1 MFKIK
6 YIMLFFVL
14 LIATIYFNPAR
25 ATEGLNDKEY
35 EERQCLVEA
44 IYFEA
49 RSESLLAQ
57 LAIANVILERVKL
70 INFPN
75 TVCDVVK
82 QGRYYKGHP
91 VKHKCAFSYWCDGKS
106 EKMHNQKAKQ
116 NAIKIAAMAASGV
129 LVDQTLY
136 ATHYHATYVNPY
148 WASNENFERV
158 AQIGVHIFYIQH

>member
-1 MFKIK
+1 M
-6 YIMLFFVL
+6 VL
-14 LIATIYFNPAR
+14 IVGLAIAFYFNHVK

-44 IYFEA
+44 IYFEG

-91 VKHKCAFSYWCDGKS
+91 VRHKCAFSYWCDGK
-106 EKMHNQKAKQ
+106 
-116 NAIKIAAMAASGV
+116 
-129 LVDQTLY
+129 
-136 ATHYHATYVNPY
+136 
-148 WASNENFERV
+148 
-158 AQIGVHIFYIQH
+158 

>member
-1 MFKIK
+1 MKWIT
-6 YIMLFFVL
+6 MLIVGL
-14 LIATIYFNPAR
+14 AIAFYFNPVK
-25 ATEGLNDKEY
+25 ATEGLSDKEY
-35 EERQCLVEA
+35 EERRCLVEA
-44 IYFEA
+44 IYFEG

-75 TVCDVVK
+75 TVCEVVK

-91 VKHKCAFSYWCDGKS
+91 VRHKCAFSYWCDGKS
-106 EKMHNQKAKQ
+106 EKMYNNKAKQ
-116 NAIKIAAMAASGV
+116 NAIKVAAMAASGV

-148 WASNENFERV
+148 WASDKNFKRI
-158 AQIGVHIFYIQH
+158 AQIGAHIFYIQH